1 MKLNR
6 RNFISSLLA
15 LPVIGKFLSVP
26 KFTMGVDAAAIGSD
40 ETVIL
45 FEQAAANALT
55 AIRPVLA
62 ENLTGRN
69 FVYGRIISSQKLN
82 EEFDL
87 LLKQFRAEVE

>member
-15 LPVIGKFLSVP
+15 LPVIGKFLPVP
-26 KFTMGVDAAAIGSD
+26 RVIMGVDAAAIGSD
-40 ETVIL
+40 KTVIL
-45 FEQAAANALT
+45 FEQTAAKAIADIRPALT
-55 AIRPVLA
+55 

-69 FVYGRIISSQKLN
+69 FVYDRIISSQKLN

-87 LLKQFRAEVE
+87 LLKLFRTKVE